1 MFRLLKVVF
10 ILVFAVT
17 AFELLKNNS
26 EKIPVYFFG
35 KNADSPIE
43 YTVKDE
49 NDIEQTSVGSVGDIL
64 KEGNQHPAYKD
75 AIKGIVVADAYQIF
89 IVFVIMGIFIG
100 YIISLKSVFSY
111 RSEISKLVKTNK
123 EISEELD
130 SLRNVAV
137 GEEFTFTE
145 KE

>member
-10 ILVFAVT
+10 ILVFAVL
-17 AFELLKNNS
+17 AFSLLKNNS
-26 EKIPVYFFG
+26 GKIPVYFFN

-43 YTVKDE
+43 YTVEDE
-49 NDIEQTSVGSVGDIL
+49 KEDTELSLETVGDIL

-75 AIKGIVVADAYQIF
+75 ARKGIVVADAYQIF
-89 IVFVIMGIFIG
+89 IAFVIIGIFIG

-111 RSEISKLVKTNK
+111 RSEISKLVKKNK

-137 GEEFTFTE
+137 GEEFSFTE
-145 KE
+145 EE